1 MSRTYRFKH
10 DEYMIQDELY
20 KWVKVENNRYAYNKV
35 KLDSKSK
42 EGQRKIAVTRSGK
55 HIMQHNGPS
64 WFRREFSQV
73 PYRRRAKRLIHQYI
87 RGEIEDVLLESKPH
101 REYWY

>member
-20 KWVKVENNRYAYNKV
+20 EWVRLENHLYAYNKV

-55 HIMQHNGPS
+55 HIMQYNGPS
-64 WFRREFSQV
+64 WFRREFAQV
-73 PYRRRAKRLIHQYI
+73 PYRRRAKRLIHNYMY
-87 RGEIEDVLLESKPH
+87 GKAEDVIIESKPH
-101 REYWY
+101 RDYWY